1 MTTVATGQVLLAGT
15 PPAGLAASFA
25 ALHIVSLACAGSID
39 YAGPSRN
46 LRYRSPHVAF
56 RPCKSVSVLIAS
68 FRSSI
73 PSPPVPLFTLRAAPH
88 DAVRKTRGRA
98 VRYSFLAGLFHSLL
112 HAGLA
117 RRTTLAIWRS
127 LNSGDWLKSQ
137 DCRSSRQRDQELL
150 PWDLAASLQTALHRL
165 LRDTQQASTQN
176 KPTPDDTL

>member
-73 PSPPVPLFTLRAAPH
+73 PSPPVPLFYA
-88 DAVRKTRGRA
+88 
-98 VRYSFLAGLFHSLL
+98 
-112 HAGLA
+112 
-117 RRTTLAIWRS
+117 
-127 LNSGDWLKSQ
+127 
-137 DCRSSRQRDQELL
+137 SRCTSRC
-150 PWDLAASLQTALHRL
+150 
-165 LRDTQQASTQN
+165 STQN
-176 KPTPDDTL
+176 SGPSGSLLLSRRTLSFPASCRFSPAHYIGDLALVEFGGLVKISGLPIIPSARPGASTLGLGRLTPDCSSQAA